1 MSAVAVDT
9 NVLVRLFVN
18 DDAAQQNAAVELL
31 EQAES
36 VAVPTTVLM
45 ETVWVLNRSYK
56 IPLADILALLRDFI
70 ASVPKLAVQENE
82 IEAGFAV
89 MERGGDFADGIHAFC
104 GGMLG
109 AETFATFDKQ
119 AAKLLRETGVNAVL
133 LK

>member
-1 MSAVAVDT
+1 MSSIAIDT

-18 DDAAQQNAAVELL
+18 DDEVQQNAAVELL

-36 VAVPTTVLM
+36 VIIPTAVLI

-56 IPLADILALLRDFI
+56 IPLADILALLRDFVS
-70 ASVPKLAVQENE
+70 SVPKLVVQENE

-89 MERGGDFADGIHAFC
+89 MARNGDFADGVNAFC
-104 GGMLG
+104 GAMLG
-109 AETFATFDKQ
+109 AEQFATFDKQ
-119 AAKLLRETGVNAVL
+119 AAKLLQETGVKTLL

>member
-1 MSAVAVDT
+1 MSSIAIDT

-18 DDAAQQNAAVELL
+18 DDEAQQNAAVELL

-36 VAVPTTVLM
+36 VIIPTTVLI

-56 IPLADILALLRDFI
+56 IPLADILALLRDFVS
-70 ASVPKLAVQENE
+70 SVPKLVVQENE

-89 MERGGDFADGIHAFC
+89 MERNGDFADGINAFN
-104 GGMLG
+104 GAMLG
-109 AETFATFDKQ
+109 AEQFATFDKQ
-119 AAKLLRETGVNAVL
+119 AAKLLQETGVKTLL

>member
-1 MSAVAVDT
+1 MSGIAIDT
-9 NVLVRLFVN
+9 NILVRLFVN
-18 DDAAQQNAAVELL
+18 DDEAQQNAAVELL

-36 VAVPTTVLM
+36 VVIPTTVLI

-70 ASVPKLAVQENE
+70 SSVPKLVVQENE

-89 MERGGDFADGIHAFC
+89 MARNGDFADGINAFC
-104 GGMLG
+104 GGILG
-109 AETFATFDKQ
+109 AEQFVTFDKQ
-119 AAKLLRETGVNAVL
+119 AAKLLQESGVNAVL